1 MFDGEETAKD
11 AISKFNG
18 KNSNT
23 YPVWVV
29 EDQIMHG
36 IVCSKSTKMLYQSI
50 LGYVLN
56 GITLVAEIAK
66 DSDKKK
72 R

>member
-1 MFDGEETAKD
+1 MVRA
-11 AISKFNG
+11 
-18 KNSNT
+18 
-23 YPVWVV
+23 
-29 EDQIMHG
+29 QILTLYESLKIKLYG
-36 IVCSKSTKMLYQSI
+36 NICSKSTKVLYQSI

-66 DSDKKK
+66 DSDRKK

>member
-1 MFDGEETAKD
+1 
-11 AISKFNG
+11 
-18 KNSNT
+18 
-23 YPVWVV
+23 
-29 EDQIMHG
+29 
-36 IVCSKSTKMLYQSI
+36 MLYQSI

>member
-1 MFDGEETAKD
+1 MFDGEEAAKD

-18 KNSNT
+18 RNSNT
-23 YPVWVV
+23 YSIWVV
-29 EDQIMHG
+29 EDQIIYG
-36 IVCSKSTKMLYQSI
+36 NVCSKTPKMSYQSI

>member
-1 MFDGEETAKD
+1 MEKHFNIFSKAPSGFGCSFAKY
-11 AISKFNG
+11 FENG
-18 KNSNT
+18 LT
-23 YPVWVV
+23 CRDRV
-29 EDQIMHG
+29 ML
-36 IVCSKSTKMLYQSI
+36 MLYQFV

>member
-1 MFDGEETAKD
+1 MFDGEEAAKD

-23 YPVWVV
+23 YPLWLV
-29 EDQIMHG
+29 EDQI

>member
-1 MFDGEETAKD
+1 MFDGEEAAKD

-23 YPVWVV
+23 YPLWLV
-29 EDQIMHG
+29 EDQII

>member
-1 MFDGEETAKD
+1 MVRT
-11 AISKFNG
+11 
-18 KNSNT
+18 
-23 YPVWVV
+23 
-29 EDQIMHG
+29 QILTLYDWLKIKLYG
-36 IVCSKSTKMLYQSI
+36 IVCSKSTEMLYRSI

>member
-1 MFDGEETAKD
+1 
-11 AISKFNG
+11 
-18 KNSNT
+18 
-23 YPVWVV
+23 
-29 EDQIMHG
+29 
-36 IVCSKSTKMLYQSI
+36 MLYQFV